1 MRHLPPTFT
10 AMTETA
16 NANDF
21 LLDFWTAAPEV
32 FWAFVFFV
40 FGSVVGSFLNVCIHR
55 MPLEQSLIRPPSQC
69 PKCRFAIPWHLNM
82 PIISW
87 LMLRGKCKQCAEP
100 ISPRYIGVEIL
111 TGLAFLACWL
121 TFGNQSTP
129 GVLLAVTWS
138 LVLAGLITATF
149 IDFEHF
155 IIPDEIT
162 LGGVA
167 VGFLVSAA
175 LPSLHEAESA
185 TASLTASGLGIL
197 VGGGSVLAVLQLGKW
212 FFGKTRVPLEEN
224 ETAIFTETALH
235 LPGEVAP
242 YEDIFFR
249 NSDTLRFH
257 AKRLELIDRCHT
269 DIDVALS
276 PKRLLI
282 GEESFDPESM
292 PYLKVDTDEMVIPR
306 EAMGFGDV
314 KFMAGIGAF
323 VGWQGALFSLMASAV
338 VGAAVGV
345 SLLAIGRK
353 DWSDRLPY
361 GPYISLA
368 AVIWIFFGQEIVDAW
383 LPGPAPMP
391 ALPPLGQ
398 AGLEQPRL

>member
-1 MRHLPPTFT
+1 MD
-10 AMTETA
+10 
-16 NANDF
+16 DF
-21 LLDFWTAAPEV
+21 LLEFWTGAPDV

-69 PKCRFAIPWHLNM
+69 PKCEFSIPWHLNM

-87 LMLRGKCKQCAEP
+87 LMLRGKCRQCSGP
-100 ISPRYIGVEIL
+100 ISPSYIGVEIL
-111 TGLAFLACWL
+111 TGLAFLACWSV
-121 TFGNQSTP
+121 FGSQNTP
-129 GVLLAVTWS
+129 GVLLATTWS
-138 LVLAGLITATF
+138 LVLAGLIAATF

-167 VGFLVSAA
+167 VGFLVSAG
-175 LPSLHEAESA
+175 LPLLHEAESA
-185 TASLTASGLGIL
+185 TASLKASGLGIL

-212 FFGKTRVPLEEN
+212 FFGKTTVPLEKEDI
-224 ETAIFTETALH
+224 AIFTESDLH
-235 LPGEVAP
+235 LPGEVIP
-242 YEDIFFR
+242 YEEIFFR

-257 AKRLELIDRCHT
+257 ANRLELTDRCLT
-269 DIDVALS
+269 NVDVALS
-276 PKRLLI
+276 PKQLVI
-282 GEESFDPESM
+282 GEETYDPETIS
-292 PYLKVDTDEMVIPR
+292 YLKADVDEMVIPR
-306 EAMGFGDV
+306 EAMGVGDV
-314 KFMAGIGAF
+314 KFMAAIGAF

-361 GPYISLA
+361 GPYISSA
-368 AVIWIFFGQEIVDAW
+368 AVIWIFFGQAILDAW
-383 LPGPAPMP
+383 LGTVNPPAITN
-391 ALPPLGQ
+391 
-398 AGLEQPRL
+398 

>member
-1 MRHLPPTFT
+1 MD
-10 AMTETA
+10 
-16 NANDF
+16 DF
-21 LLDFWTAAPEV
+21 LLEFWTGAPDV

-55 MPLEQSLIRPPSQC
+55 MPLEHSLIRPPSQC
-69 PKCRFAIPWHLNM
+69 PKCEFSIPWHLNM

-87 LMLRGKCKQCAEP
+87 LMLRGKCRQCSEP

-111 TGLAFLACWL
+111 TGLAFLACWAV
-121 TFGNQSTP
+121 FGAQNTP
-129 GVLLAVTWS
+129 GVLLATTWS
-138 LVLAGLITATF
+138 IVLAGLIAATF

-167 VGFLVSAA
+167 VGFLISAG
-175 LPSLHEAESA
+175 LPLLHEAESA

-212 FFGKTRVPLEEN
+212 FFGKTTVPLEKEDI
-224 ETAIFTETALH
+224 AIFTESDLH
-235 LPGEVAP
+235 LPGEVIP
-242 YEDIFFR
+242 YEEIFFR

-257 AKRLELIDRCHT
+257 ANRLELTDRCLT
-269 DIDVALS
+269 NVDVALS
-276 PKRLLI
+276 PKQLVI
-282 GEESFDPESM
+282 GEETYDPETIT
-292 PYLKVDTDEMVIPR
+292 YLKADADEMVIPR
-306 EAMGFGDV
+306 EAMGVGDV
-314 KFMAGIGAF
+314 KFMAAIGAF

-368 AVIWIFFGQEIVDAW
+368 AVIWIFFGQAILDAW
-383 LPGPAPMP
+383 LGTVNPPAI
-391 ALPPLGQ
+391 
-398 AGLEQPRL
+398 RN

>member
-1 MRHLPPTFT
+1 MD
-10 AMTETA
+10 
-16 NANDF
+16 DF
-21 LLDFWTAAPEV
+21 LLEFWTGAPDV

-69 PKCRFAIPWHLNM
+69 PKCEYSISWHLNM

-87 LMLRGKCKQCAEP
+87 LMLRGKCRQCTEP

-111 TGLAFLACWL
+111 TGFAFLACWAV
-121 TFGNQSTP
+121 FGAQNTL
-129 GVLLAVTWS
+129 GVLLATTWS
-138 LVLAGLITATF
+138 IVLAGLIAATF

-167 VGFLVSAA
+167 VGFLISAG
-175 LPSLHEAESA
+175 LPLLHEAESA

-197 VGGGSVLAVLQLGKW
+197 VGGCSVLTVLQLGKW
-212 FFGKTRVPLEEN
+212 FFGKTTVPLEKEDI
-224 ETAIFTETALH
+224 AIFTESELH
-235 LPGEVAP
+235 LPDEVIP

-257 AKRLELIDRCHT
+257 ANRLELTDRCLT
-269 DIDVALS
+269 NVDVALS
-276 PKRLLI
+276 PKQLVI
-282 GEESFDPESM
+282 GEETYDPKTIT
-292 PYLKVDTDEMVIPR
+292 YLKADADEMVIPR

-314 KFMAGIGAF
+314 KFMAAIGAF

-368 AVIWIFFGQEIVDAW
+368 AVIWIFFGKAILDAW
-383 LPGPAPMP
+383 LGTVN
-391 ALPPLGQ
+391 LPPLMN
-398 AGLEQPRL
+398 